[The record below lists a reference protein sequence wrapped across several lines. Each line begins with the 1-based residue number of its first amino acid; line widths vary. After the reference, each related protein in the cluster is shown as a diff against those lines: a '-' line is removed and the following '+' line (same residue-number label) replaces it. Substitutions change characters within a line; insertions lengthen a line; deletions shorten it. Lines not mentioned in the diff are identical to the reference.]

1 MKKLNKITAALA
13 VFPILITCVFLFF
26 MNDTVPMHYN
36 AYGAVDRYGSKYE
49 NFIFPAVILL
59 IYAVYIIY
67 KKIYQ
72 KASTDSIEKVKNNI
86 KVTSIAVTS
95 IIAAFDIF
103 QCVFLILAVSKP
115 DSTSL
120 GNFIPFIVNT
130 VLSVVLIVTGNFLPK
145 AKRNS
150 FVGVRTSWTQNSDR
164 AWYESNRAGGIA
176 FIVTGV
182 LTIIESSFIKGIAST
197 FIMVGILLTSIII
210 ACIYAY
216 VKVKKSS

>member
-13 VFPILITCVFLFF
+13 VFPILVTCVFLFF
-26 MNDTVPMHYN
+26 MNDTIPMHYN
-36 AYGAVDRYGSKYE
+36 AYGVVDRYGSKYE

-72 KASTDSIEKVKNNI
+72 KASTDSIEKIKNNI
-86 KVTSIAVTS
+86 KVTSIVVTS

-130 VLSVVLIVTGNFLPK
+130 VMSVVLIVTGNFLPK

-150 FVGVRTSWTQNSDR
+150 FVGVRTSWTQSSDK
-164 AWYESNRAGGIA
+164 AWYESSRASGIA

-182 LTIIESSFIKGIAST
+182 LTIIESSFIKGITST

-210 ACIYAY
+210 AYIYAY